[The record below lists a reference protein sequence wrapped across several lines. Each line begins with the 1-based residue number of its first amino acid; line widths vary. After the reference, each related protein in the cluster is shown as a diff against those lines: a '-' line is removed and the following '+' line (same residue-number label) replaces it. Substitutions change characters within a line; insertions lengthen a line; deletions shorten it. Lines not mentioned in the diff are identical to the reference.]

1 MDRTWSDLV
10 LGEVWTS
17 PPFAVGADEIVAFA
31 GAYDPQAQHTDPE
44 AAASGRFGTLIA
56 SGWHVAALAMRA
68 FIGAKPFGDTPVVG
82 MGVDE
87 LRWLQPVKPGDTLT
101 VSREVT
107 MLRRSESKPDRG
119 IVRSKVT
126 VANQD
131 GAVAMTLFV
140 TTQMPV
146 SRPGAA
152 FA

>member
-17 PPFAVGADEIVAFA
+17 APFAVGADEIVAFA
-31 GAYDPQAQHTDPE
+31 TAYDPQAQHTDPE

-56 SGWHVAALAMRA
+56 SGWHVASLAMRA

-87 LRWLQPVKPGDTLT
+87 LRWHAPVKPGDTLIVT
-101 VSREVT
+101 REVT

-119 IVRSKVT
+119 IVRSAVT
-126 VANQD
+126 VTNHT
-131 GAVAMTLFV
+131 GTTVMTLFV

-146 SRPGAA
+146 
-152 FA
+152 

>member
-17 PPFAVGADEIVAFA
+17 APFAVSADEIVAFA
-31 GAYDPQAQHTDPE
+31 CAFDPQAQHTDPE

-87 LRWLQPVKPGDTLT
+87 LRWHHPVKPGDTLT
-101 VSREVT
+101 VSREVA

-131 GAVAMTLFV
+131 GNAVMTLFV

-146 SRPGAA
+146 SNPGLARA
-152 FA
+152 

>member
-1 MDRTWSDLV
+1 MNRTWSDLA
-10 LGEVWTS
+10 LGEVWT
-17 PPFAVGADEIVAFA
+17 GAPITVSAEEIVGFGHAF
-31 GAYDPQAQHTDPE
+31 DPQAQHTDPE

-87 LRWLQPVKPGDTLT
+87 LRWHAPVRPGDTLT
-101 VSREVT
+101 VSREVE

-119 IVRSKVT
+119 IVRWKVN

-131 GAVAMTLFV
+131 EATVMTLLV
-140 TTQMPV
+140 TAQMPV
-146 SRPGAA
+146 
-152 FA
+152 